1 MSEWKGRHIM
11 DMNIKINELFDF
23 ALSRRNYVAG
33 TLAGG
38 VAALASPIG
47 LGRAFAQGMSDVD
60 ILQFAL
66 TLEHLEARM
75 YKDMLA
81 TNILTGKELQYFQSF
96 GAHEAAHVDA
106 LTAALSSA
114 GVDPVQ
120 ALDSYNF
127 PPFNNR
133 GDILNFARTAEELG
147 VGAYQGAAPAI
158 SNADY
163 LAAAGSIVQIE
174 ARHAAIIRLLV
185 DAPPAPNAVTPSLSV
200 DQVLDVVNPIL
211 GQ

>member
-1 MSEWKGRHIM
+1 
-11 DMNIKINELFDF
+11 MNTNTEMYTKVNELLDF

-38 VAALASPIG
+38 VAALATPIG
-47 LGRAFAQGMSDVD
+47 LGRAFAQGMNDVD

-75 YKDMLA
+75 YQDMLA
-81 TNILTGKELQYFQSF
+81 TNILTGKEMQYFQSF

-106 LTAALSSA
+106 LTSALSAA
-114 GVDPVQ
+114 GADPVTAQ
-120 ALDSYNF
+120 DSYNF
-127 PPFNNR
+127 PAFNNR

-163 LAAAGSIVQIE
+163 LAAAGSIVQVE
-174 ARHAAIIRLLV
+174 ARHAAIVRILIG
-185 DAPPAPNAVTPSLSV
+185 AQPAPAGVTSSLTV
-200 DQVLDVVNPIL
+200 DQVLQTVNPIL

>member
-1 MSEWKGRHIM
+1 MNTHTEMYTKISE
-11 DMNIKINELFDF
+11 LLDF

-38 VAALASPIG
+38 VAALTTPMG

-75 YKDMLA
+75 YQDMLA
-81 TNILTGKELQYFQSF
+81 TNILTGKEMQYFQRF

-106 LTAALSSA
+106 LTSALSAA
-114 GVDPVQ
+114 GAAPVMAQ
-120 ALDSYNF
+120 GSYNF
-127 PPFNNR
+127 PAFNNR

-163 LAAAGSIVQIE
+163 LAAAGSIVQVE
-174 ARHAAIIRLLV
+174 ARHAAIVRILIG
-185 DAPPAPNAVTPSLSV
+185 AQPAPAAVTSSLSV
-200 DQVLDVVNPIL
+200 DQVLQTVNPIL